1 MASGAIASRLRAV
14 SMSDS
19 PFVTDDDEAD
29 MFTASAESRLAA
41 ISNDVR
47 VRVEDSKKK
56 LMTVLPRSVGT
67 FFIAR
72 LETSLKES
80 AVSRMVLISSTDSSL
95 IPSRS
100 FRLYV
105 NLARICRGRAFP
117 RPDSR
122 KAVIYVI

>member
-1 MASGAIASRLRAV
+1 M
-14 SMSDS
+14 SMRDS
-19 PFVTDDDEAD
+19 PLVTDEVEAD

-56 LMTVLPRSVGT
+56 LMTVFPRSVGT

-105 NLARICRGRAFP
+105 NLARIRSGRACP
-117 RPDSR
+117 CPNSR
-122 KAVIYVI
+122 KAVIYVIYR